1 MQTRAKNILSSTIF
15 GFVGVSLMYVSIIL
29 GNIIHYR
36 NGDFVGLLPAILPM
50 AIGMALFGF
59 AVLFLVDR
67 DKPYLYRTGI
77 IGLFMG
83 LVMIVF
89 AFVTFYLHGAPYI
102 LTGVLVLG
110 FLMLIFAVIRLIIQ
124 GGVNITKK

>member
-1 MQTRAKNILSSTIF
+1 MQTRGKSTLSSIIF

-29 GNIIHYR
+29 GNIIHYK

-50 AIGMALFGF
+50 VIGMALFGF
-59 AVLFLVDR
+59 AILFLVDK

-77 IGLFMG
+77 MGLFMG
-83 LVMIVF
+83 LLMIMF
-89 AFVTFYLHGAPYI
+89 AFITFYLHGAGYI
-102 LTGVLVLG
+102 LTGFLVLG

-124 GGVNITKK
+124 GGINITKK

>member
-1 MQTRAKNILSSTIF
+1 
-15 GFVGVSLMYVSIIL
+15 
-29 GNIIHYR
+29 
-36 NGDFVGLLPAILPM
+36 M

-67 DKPYLYRTGI
+67 GKPYLYRTGI

-89 AFVTFYLHGAPYI
+89 AFVTFYLHGAGYI
-102 LTGVLVLG
+102 LTGFLVLG

-124 GGVNITKK
+124 GGVNISKK